1 MVSGALMLI
10 PRGDFDA
17 LNGFGTVSAAGLAGT
32 WKLQIVQR
40 TGGPAIATPSD
51 AVYTLTV
58 LDGSTLSAHA
68 DCNTCSGSFTIVGD
82 VITVSPVLACTRA
95 LCPTSTIET
104 IYESLLDQD
113 GVHLH
118 PALGVSGRIDT
129 GHGLLL
135 SMSGLDVP
143 AALRWWWVRCG
154 GAAGVSTP
162 DFRDLCTALY
172 AQRSGVAPPEFR

>member
-1 MVSGALMLI
+1 MRSSFLPIRHVLMLA
-10 PRGDFDA
+10 FVVATSLA
-17 LNGFGTVSAAGLAGT
+17 LGGCATPASPTFGTVSAAGLAGT

-104 IYESLLDQD
+104 IYESLLTGENRI
-113 GVHLH
+113 GVLEQTMVLNS
-118 PALGVSGRIDT
+118 ARGQ
-129 GHGLLL
+129 
-135 SMSGLDVP
+135 
-143 AALRWWWVRCG
+143 LRFTR
-154 GAAGVSTP
+154 
-162 DFRDLCTALY
+162 
-172 AQRSGVAPPEFR
+172 

>member
-1 MVSGALMLI
+1 MRTPFSFLQIRHLISLAFVVAASLALCGCAT
-10 PRGDFDA
+10 PA
-17 LNGFGTVSAAGLAGT
+17 SPTFGTVSAAGLAGT

-82 VITVSPVLACTRA
+82 AITVSPLLACTRA

-104 IYESLLDQD
+104 IYESLLTGENRI
-113 GVHLH
+113 GVLEQTMV
-118 PALGVSGRIDT
+118 LNSSRGQ
-129 GHGLLL
+129 
-135 SMSGLDVP
+135 
-143 AALRWWWVRCG
+143 LRFTR
-154 GAAGVSTP
+154 
-162 DFRDLCTALY
+162 
-172 AQRSGVAPPEFR
+172 